1 MDQNLNEGFRSIE
14 IRAMQAVL
22 EDEFIIQRN
31 DADNLKRVRHKLK
44 SSSLFAKLNYKIISY
59 KKLYGSISMST
70 LTFDG
75 TLIF

>member
-1 MDQNLNEGFRSIE
+1 MDQHLSEGFRSIE

-44 SSSLFAKLNYKIISY
+44 SSSLFAKLNC
-59 KKLYGSISMST
+59 KLLATKSCMDLY
-70 LTFDG
+70 LC
-75 TLIF
+75 LILHLMAP

>member
-44 SSSLFAKLNYKIISY
+44 SSSLFAKLN
-59 KKLYGSISMST
+59 
-70 LTFDG
+70 
-75 TLIF
+75 

>member
-31 DADNLKRVRHKLK
+31 DIDNLKKARHK
-44 SSSLFAKLNYKIISY
+44 
-59 KKLYGSISMST
+59 
-70 LTFDG
+70 
-75 TLIF
+75 